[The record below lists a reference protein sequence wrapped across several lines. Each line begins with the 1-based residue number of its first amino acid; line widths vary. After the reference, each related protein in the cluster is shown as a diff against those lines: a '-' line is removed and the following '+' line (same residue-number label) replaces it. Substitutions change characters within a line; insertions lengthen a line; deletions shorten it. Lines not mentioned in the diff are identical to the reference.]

1 MYQQSKDLI
10 SCSGAFFGQD
20 KPKRTFLGPKL
31 IVEQYTIMVTMIN
44 DYGDDGRYMLRCEKR
59 WYLYCIVEPQSP
71 SGAQPRQS
79 KALPVKVLNEE
90 FSSCSEMEREGKG
103 GIHSAPYDLY
113 AVSNCTNHLTQ
124 HKVVNG

>member
-1 MYQQSKDLI
+1 M
-10 SCSGAFFGQD
+10 
-20 KPKRTFLGPKL
+20 GPKL

-103 GIHSAPYDLY
+103 GIHSAPYNLS
-113 AVSNCTNHLTQ
+113 AVSNCTNLEQVKILGKLDIDMSKQIKDLAQMVT
-124 HKVVNG
+124 